1 MRDFQYYNPSKIIFG
16 TNPYNKIKDILEKK
30 SVKSILMIYGGEYV
44 KKLGIYDNIRN
55 LCKELNIKFTENGEI
70 IPNPRVEL
78 VRKLINVSRGN
89 KVDFILAVG
98 GGSAVDTAKA
108 VSMGINYDG
117 DVWDFFEGN
126 AIANQ
131 VVEVGVISTIPSS
144 GSETSN
150 ATIINNGLFKKGY
163 EDDKI
168 IPVFAVMNP
177 QYTLNLPKYHTS
189 VGISDIST
197 HLLERYF
204 TNTKNVD
211 TTDFLIEGALKA
223 LMLNAYKLMDNFDD
237 INARSEIQWLASI
250 AHNNLLDTG
259 RESDWA
265 SHRIEHELSAQY
277 DIVHGEG
284 MATVIIAYM
293 RYVSDKNPEKL
304 AQLSNRLFGIDYYN
318 YTLEKMAVILADK
331 FEEFYKKL
339 GLRTK
344 LKEFNIGNEHFY
356 EMAKRATD
364 DGKNTVGHYYP
375 LDIDKFVEV
384 LNMAN

>member
-1 MRDFQYYNPSKIIFG
+1 MKDFQYYNPSKIIFG
-16 TNPYNKIKDILEKK
+16 NNPYEEIKNILKE
-30 SVKSILMIYGGEYV
+30 KSIKSLLFIYGGEYV
-44 KKLGIYDNIRN
+44 KKLGIYDKIKKM
-55 LCKELNIKFTENGEI
+55 CEELNIKFTENDEVV
-70 IPNPRVEL
+70 PNPRIEL
-78 VRKLINVSRGN
+78 VRKLINISREN
-89 KVDFILAVG
+89 EIDFILTIG

-108 VSMGINYDG
+108 VSMGINYHN
-117 DVWDFFEGN
+117 DVWDFFEGK
-126 AIANQ
+126 ASLDE

-163 EDDKI
+163 EHNKL

-177 QYTLNLPKYHTS
+177 QYTLNIPKYHTF
-189 VGISDIST
+189 VGIADIST

-211 TTDFLIEGALKA
+211 TTDYLIEGALKA
-223 LMLNAYKLMDNFDD
+223 LLLNADKLMKDLHD
-237 INARSEIQWLASI
+237 INARAEIQWLASI

-265 SHRIEHELSAQY
+265 SHRVEHELSAQY

-284 MATVIIAYM
+284 MATVIVAYM

-318 YTLEKMAVILADK
+318 YSLEEMASLLADK

-344 LKEFNIGNEHFY
+344 LSEFNIGDEHFY
-356 EMAKRATD
+356 EMAKRATN
-364 DGKNTVGHYYP
+364 DGETTVGHYYP
-375 LDIDKFVEV
+375 LDIEKFVEV
-384 LNMAN
+384 LNIAR